1 MEAALR
7 VERVSDRMV
16 ANPISADFALV
27 NPIAAPEMAGS
38 FLALDGA
45 GAKVLNGHLTAQEK
59 ASLRGSSGRGGGSW
73 RVAGAYEAE
82 EDRGEEEEGTHDEP
96 VARLVPASATGE
108 TASRRRRR
116 TRRDGAAAAASACQ
130 TAARNRH
137 RTSDGDGAAA
147 AAAAR
152 ATSETSSSRRASAI
166 FLIWNKYTAVTISI
180 IIMHDKKRTLFL
192 FLFLSLSGDDAAGK
206 GTVKYR

>member
-1 MEAALR
+1 
-7 VERVSDRMV
+7 MV

-73 RVAGAYEAE
+73 RVAGGYEAE

-108 TASRRRRR
+108 TASRCCRR
-116 TRRDGAAAAASACQ
+116 TRRNGAAASASARQ
-130 TAARNRH
+130 TAALNRH
-137 RTSDGDGAAA
+137 RTRDGDGAAA
-147 AAAAR
+147 TAAAR
-152 ATSETSSSRRASAI
+152 AASETSSSRRRRRRTCDGLATAAAANAASKISSKISACRR
-166 FLIWNKYTAVTISI
+166 LRTCDRGGTA
-180 IIMHDKKRTLFL
+180 
-192 FLFLSLSGDDAAGK
+192 AAA
-206 GTVKYR
+206 VPHSAAAP

>member
-1 MEAALR
+1 
-7 VERVSDRMV
+7 MV

-96 VARLVPASATGE
+96 VARLEQQQQQQHAPQA
-108 TASRRRRR
+108 RHHHH
-116 TRRDGAAAAASACQ
+116 AAQ
-130 TAARNRH
+130 
-137 RTSDGDGAAA
+137 
-147 AAAAR
+147 
-152 ATSETSSSRRASAI
+152 
-166 FLIWNKYTAVTISI
+166 V
-180 IIMHDKKRTLFL
+180 LF
-192 FLFLSLSGDDAAGK
+192 F
-206 GTVKYR
+206 